1 MIIAVSLW
9 RHSSC
14 YGKQYHDGIRKGKHC
29 AWGDKD
35 GANFDQSNDVWH
47 FKIMLARIKMCVT
60 EIKNEHESLTNM
72 AMLILKQI
80 SAIWNKKI
88 MLQLNKLLNN

>member
-1 MIIAVSLW
+1 
-9 RHSSC
+9 
-14 YGKQYHDGIRKGKHC
+14 
-29 AWGDKD
+29 
-35 GANFDQSNDVWH
+35 
-47 FKIMLARIKMCVT
+47 MCVT